1 MTPLEKDTAALLARI
16 PLFRDLSEPEL
27 ERVAQLAIFRYYA
40 RKSVI
45 FAEGAEKEAVY
56 LIRDGLVKTFKT
68 DENGHEQI
76 VSFLKPGDMF
86 PHTGFFTAKPYPATA
101 VAITDARLAAI
112 PIQQFEQLLLQMPS
126 IAVKVMRVLGEK
138 IAELQERLQT
148 LTGQDVRN
156 RVVSFLLG
164 LAERHGE
171 ARDGRI
177 AINLP
182 MTHQEFA
189 NAVGSTRETVNR
201 MLNQLEKD
209 QILKTDRNRIVI
221 LDPDAL
227 RRLRDEP

>member
-1 MTPLEKDTAALLARI
+1 LEKDTAALLMRI
-16 PLFRDLSEPEL
+16 PLFRDLSGSEMEQ
-27 ERVAQLAIFRYYA
+27 VAQLVIFRYYA

-45 FAEGAEKEAVY
+45 FAQGDEKEAVY

-68 DENGHEQI
+68 DESGHEQI

-86 PHTGFFTAKPYPATA
+86 PHTGFFTSQPYPATA
-101 VAITDARLAAI
+101 AAITDVRLAAI
-112 PIQQFEQLLLQMPS
+112 PIRQFEQLLLKMPA
-126 IAVKVMRVLGEK
+126 IAVKVMRVMGEK

-148 LTGQDVRN
+148 LTGQDVRH
-156 RVVSFLLG
+156 RVVSFLLE
-164 LAERHGE
+164 LAERLGE

-182 MTHQEFA
+182 MTNQEFA
-189 NAVGSTRETVNR
+189 GAVGSTRETVNR

>member
-1 MTPLEKDTAALLARI
+1 MEKDTTALLARI
-16 PLFRDLSEPEL
+16 PLFRDLSGPEM
-27 ERVAQLAIFRYYA
+27 EQVAQLAIFRYYA

-45 FAEGAEKEAVY
+45 FAQGDEKEAVH
-56 LIRDGLVKTFKT
+56 LIRDGLVKTIKT
-68 DENGHEQI
+68 DEFGHEQI

-86 PHTGFFTAKPYPATA
+86 PHTGFFTSQPYPATA
-101 VAITDARLAAI
+101 VAITDVRLAAI
-112 PIQQFEQLLLQMPS
+112 PIRQFEQLLLQMPS
-126 IAVKVMRVLGEK
+126 IAVKVMRVMGEK

-148 LTGQDVRN
+148 LTGQDVRH
-156 RVVSFLLG
+156 RVVSFLLE

-182 MTHQEFA
+182 MTNQEFA

-209 QILKTDRNRIVI
+209 QILKTDRSRIVI
-221 LDPDAL
+221 LDPEAL